1 MILGLLLSCAYLT
14 HNDVTTGETP
24 QYPDLA
30 PLYVRVA
37 PPAAFAR
44 ARVVAETMH
53 GWSDCF
59 VDNTLELPVLR
70 CEAHSRFFTDD
81 VWIWAE
87 SHGRGVTRV
96 MTRSKSR
103 VGKGD
108 FGANARR
115 IEAFQGAY
123 QAYTP

>member
-1 MILGLLLSCAYLT
+1 MILGHLIACAYLT
-14 HNDVTTGETP
+14 HNDVTTGESA

-44 ARVVAETMH
+44 ARAVAETLPD
-53 GWSDCF
+53 WSDCA
-59 VDNTLELPVLR
+59 VDNTREVPVLR
-70 CEAHSRFFTDD
+70 CEAHTRFFTDD

-87 SHGRGVTRV
+87 SHGRGVSRV
-96 MTRSKSR
+96 MMRSASR

-115 IEAFQGAY
+115 IEDFQEAY
-123 QAYTP
+123 QAFTP